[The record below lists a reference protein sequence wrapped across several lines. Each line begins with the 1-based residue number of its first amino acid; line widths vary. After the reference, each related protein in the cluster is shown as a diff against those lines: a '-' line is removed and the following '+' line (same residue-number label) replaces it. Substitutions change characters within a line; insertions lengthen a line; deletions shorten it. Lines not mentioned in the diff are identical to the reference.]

1 MRSGKTG
8 LAQWSARVC
17 RQNSNGAQKREA
29 PLWLPKG
36 NHKGTPRK
44 QTMLNAVEFYSSGGR
59 SCNSCQVNTGPSTQ
73 T

>member
-1 MRSGKTG
+1 MCKGKTG
-8 LAQWSARVC
+8 LASGLCERAGRTALG
-17 RQNSNGAQKREA
+17 RKKGEA

-44 QTMLNAVEFYSSGGR
+44 QTMLNAAESYSSGGR
-59 SCNSCQVNTGPSTQ
+59 SCSSCQVNTGPSTQ